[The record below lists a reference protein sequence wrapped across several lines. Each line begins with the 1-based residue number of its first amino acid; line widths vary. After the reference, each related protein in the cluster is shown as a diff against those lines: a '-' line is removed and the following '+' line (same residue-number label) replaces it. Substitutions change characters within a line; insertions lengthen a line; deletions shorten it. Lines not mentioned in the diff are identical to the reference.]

1 LPAHT
6 LTFETPTVPHLWTA
20 DIQLFAAPRQV
31 LDRPTLRLELDGSLS
46 AGQLKAMLAERF
58 PELLPWLA
66 SCRLAVDRQLV
77 GDQHPVPIGAE
88 LALIP
93 PVSGG

>member
-1 LPAHT
+1 MHHRW
-6 LTFETPTVPHLWTA
+6 TV
-20 DIQLFAAPRQV
+20 DIQLFAAPRQ
-31 LDRPTLRLELDGSLS
+31 LLNRPALRLELQGSVS
-46 AGQLKAMLAERF
+46 AGELKTRLGEQF
-58 PELLPWLA
+58 PELLPWLG

-77 GDQHPVPIGAE
+77 GDHHRVPVGAE